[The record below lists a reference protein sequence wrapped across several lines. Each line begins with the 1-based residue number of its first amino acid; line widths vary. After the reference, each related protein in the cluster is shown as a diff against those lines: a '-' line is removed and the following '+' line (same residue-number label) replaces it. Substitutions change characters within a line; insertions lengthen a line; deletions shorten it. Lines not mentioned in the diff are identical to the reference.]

1 VAPISAAR
9 GLAAA
14 HALAAILAAA
24 PAAAQTGPRTIVVY
38 PVAVASGAT
47 SGDAADVS
55 ALLDAALRRVVRRTE
70 DIVLVEPLFLRGS
83 CGAATSAPLPCLASL
98 SGGALVLRVTVHHSQ
113 AQMVVQLE
121 AVDAKARPYGPVTV
135 SIDAFAQNSEPLV
148 RAVLILVD
156 QVVGGARRPDARAG
170 GGVPLPPPPLPPPPA
185 VEKPAA
191 PPAAKPAP
199 AVAVPLPPRPPIE
212 KPAAAEK
219 PPPALAVRP
228 PPPAAEKPSFAVAE
242 DGPAPRSRPGGWM
255 RTVGPL
261 LTGTGAALLASGI
274 AVSVVNHRLS
284 DRLERKF
291 QSGTL
296 TPGDLDS
303 FRRVERNDRMTRLLL
318 GAGGA
323 LSLSGI
329 AIWTA
334 APARGGVAAGVSGSF

>member
-14 HALAAILAAA
+14 HVLAAILAAA

-47 SGDAADVS
+47 NGDAADVS

-70 DIVLVEPLFLRGS
+70 DIILVEPLFLRGT
-83 CGAATSAPLPCLASL
+83 CGAATSASLPCLASL

-121 AVDAKARPYGPVTV
+121 AVDSKARPYGPVTV

-156 QVVGGARRPDARAG
+156 QVVGGGRRPEARAG

-185 VEKPAA
+185 AEKPAA

-199 AVAVPLPPRPPIE
+199 AVAVPPPAPPIE
-212 KPAAAEK
+212 RKAAAEK

-228 PPPAAEKPSFAVAE
+228 PPPAAERPSLAVAE
-242 DGPAPRSRPGGWM
+242 DAPAPRSRPGGWM

-284 DRLERKF
+284 DQLERKF

-303 FRRVERNDRMTRLLL
+303 YRRVERNDRMTRLLV

-329 AIWTA
+329 AVWTA
-334 APARGGVAAGVSGSF
+334 APARGVAAGVSGSF

>member
-14 HALAAILAAA
+14 HALAAVLLAA
-24 PAAAQTGPRTIVVY
+24 PVAAQTGARTIVVY

-55 ALLDAALRRVVRRTE
+55 ALLDAALRRVVRRSE

-83 CGAATSAPLPCLASL
+83 CGGATSASLPCLASL
-98 SGGALVLRVTVHHSQ
+98 SGGALVLRVTVHRSQ

-156 QVVGGARRPDARAG
+156 QVVGGARRPEVRAG
-170 GGVPLPPPPLPPPPA
+170 GGVPLPPPPLPLPPA

-199 AVAVPLPPRPPIE
+199 AVAVPLPPAP
-212 KPAAAEK
+212 AEK

-228 PPPAAEKPSFAVAE
+228 PPPAAEKPSLAIAE
-242 DGPAPRSRPGGWM
+242 DAPAPRSRPGGWM

-274 AVSVVNHRLS
+274 AVSVVNHRLA
-284 DRLERKF
+284 DQLERKF

-303 FRRVERNDRMTRLLL
+303 YRRVERNDRMTRLLL

-334 APARGGVAAGVSGSF
+334 APARGGVAAGLSGSF